1 MAHLQFLSSIQTETE
16 MATNIK
22 DEALVSR
29 PGAAKTGYGESIQ
42 LAIDDAISH
51 LPADN
56 VRIRDGFVTYTVLAL
71 GRFRGGIAGVDK
83 HFARVEMKFSAD
95 QPS

>member
-1 MAHLQFLSSIQTETE
+1 
-16 MATNIK
+16 MATDIK
-22 DEALVSR
+22 DEATASR
-29 PGAAKTGYGESIQ
+29 PGSVKTGYGASIQ

-56 VRIRDGFVTYTVLAL
+56 VRIADGFVTYTVLTL

-83 HFARVEMKFSAD
+83 HFARVEMKFSVD

>member
-1 MAHLQFLSSIQTETE
+1 MTHVQFLSNIQTETE
-16 MATNIK
+16 MATNMK
-22 DEALVSR
+22 DEVPVSR
-29 PGAAKTGYGESIQ
+29 PGAAQTGYGESIQ

-56 VRIRDGFVTYTVLAL
+56 VRIADGFVTYTVLAL

-83 HFARVEMKFSAD
+83 HFARIEMKFSVD